1 MGTRGASVP
10 GYLLE
15 VYAVSVAPARSAALH
30 VLARVRRDGA
40 FSGPALAAELARGR
54 LSADDAALA
63 TRLTYGTL
71 GAEGVLDEAIAPHVR
86 GALEPR
92 IRDVMRLAAFELLF
106 GRAPAY
112 AVVDQAVDA
121 ARRVRPQAAGLV
133 NAVVRRVSEQASS
146 FPWGD
151 PATDMDA
158 LARAA
163 GHPRWILDVAIASL
177 GEDAAREMFA
187 CGLEP
192 APTYVR
198 LDPFA
203 GDRSETLSLLA
214 PGAPVSSPPDEDC
227 YLVGQPRAIFASV
240 SAVGWF
246 AMDAAAQLA
255 PRAIAPGPGMRI
267 LDVGAGRGNKTVCLQ
282 ALALRAGGPAA
293 ITALDIHEGKTSAL
307 ARRLEDSGV
316 PGVAHT
322 TGDATDLVALFG
334 TDAFD
339 AVLVDAPCSGLG
351 TLRRYPEK
359 RWRIGPDTVSRMH
372 ALQLDLVGAA
382 ASVVRPGGVVV
393 YSTCSIAREENAD
406 VVDGFLTSDAGR
418 GYALEPLTEAIPDD
432 WGTFRDGRGCF
443 QSWPRSGGPD
453 GHFVALLRRANGDQ

>member
-1 MGTRGASVP
+1 M
-10 GYLLE
+10 
-15 VYAVSVAPARSAALH
+15 SVAPARSAALH

-40 FSGPALAAELARGR
+40 FSGPALAAELARAR
-54 LSADDAALA
+54 LAPDDAALA

-71 GAEGVLDEAIAPHVR
+71 GAEGVLDDAIAPHLR

-92 IRDVMRLAAFELLF
+92 VRDVVRLAAFELLF

-121 ARRVRPQAAGLV
+121 ARSVRPQAAGLV

-151 PATDMDA
+151 PGNDMDA
-158 LARAA
+158 LSRVA
-163 GHPRWILDVAIASL
+163 GHPRWILDTAIASL
-177 GEDAAREMFA
+177 GESAAREMFA

-192 APTYVR
+192 APIFVR

-203 GDRSETLSLLA
+203 QDRSETLLQLA
-214 PGAPVSSPPDEDC
+214 PGEPGGSPPDEDC
-227 YLVGQPRAIFASV
+227 YLLGQPRAVYGST
-240 SAVGWF
+240 SPGGWF
-246 AMDAAAQLA
+246 AMDAAAQMAPLA
-255 PRAIAPGPGMRI
+255 AAPAPGMRI

-282 ALALRAGGPAA
+282 ASAVRAGGPAA
-293 ITALDIHEGKTSAL
+293 ITALDVHEGKSSAL
-307 ARRLEDSGV
+307 ARRLGDSGV
-316 PGVAHT
+316 PGVAVS
-322 TGDATDLVALFG
+322 TGDATDLITLFG
-334 TDAFD
+334 ADAFD

-359 RWRIGPDTVSRMH
+359 RWRITPDTASRMH
-372 ALQLDLVGAA
+372 GLQVELVRA
-382 ASVVRPGGVVV
+382 ASRVVRPGGAVV

-406 VVDGFLTSDAGR
+406 VVDEFLACEAGR
-418 GYALEPLTEAIPDD
+418 EFAIEPLGGVIPAE
-432 WGTFRDGRGCF
+432 WGTFRDVRDCF

-453 GHFVALLRRANGDQ
+453 GHFVALLRRGEQ

>member
-1 MGTRGASVP
+1 M
-10 GYLLE
+10 
-15 VYAVSVAPARSAALH
+15 SVAPARSAALR

-40 FSGPALAAELARGR
+40 FSGPVLSAELARAR
-54 LSADDAALA
+54 LTADDAALA

-92 IRDVMRLAAFELLF
+92 IRDVLRLATFELLF

-133 NAVVRRVSEQASS
+133 NAVVRRVSEQAAS

-151 PATDMDA
+151 PAADLDA

-163 GHPRWILDVAIASL
+163 GHPRWILDTAIASL
-177 GEDAAREMFA
+177 GTDAAREMFA

-203 GDRSETLSLLA
+203 QLPGETLVRLS
-214 PGAPVSSPPDEDC
+214 PGAPVGSPPDEDC
-227 YLVGQPRAIFASV
+227 YLLEQPKAVFASGA
-240 SAVGWF
+240 SVGWF
-246 AMDAAAQLA
+246 AMDAAAQVA
-255 PRAIAPGPGMRI
+255 PRAVAPAPGMRI

-282 ALALRAGGPAA
+282 ASAVGAGGPAA
-293 ITALDIHEGKTSAL
+293 ITALDIHEGKSSAL
-307 ARRLEDSGV
+307 VRRLKESGV
-316 PGVAHT
+316 PGVSVS
-322 TGDATDLVALFG
+322 TGDATRLLALFG

-359 RWRIGPDTVSRMH
+359 RWRIAPDTASRMH
-372 ALQLDLVGAA
+372 RLQVELLCEAA
-382 ASVVRPGGVVV
+382 RVVRPGGAVV

-406 VVDGFLTSDAGR
+406 VVDEFLACEAGR
-418 GYALEPLTEAIPDD
+418 EFVIEPLEGVIPAEWD
-432 WGTFRDGRGCF
+432 TFRDGRDCF
-443 QSWPRSGGPD
+443 RSWPRSGGPD
-453 GHFVALLRRANGDQ
+453 GHFVARLRRGER